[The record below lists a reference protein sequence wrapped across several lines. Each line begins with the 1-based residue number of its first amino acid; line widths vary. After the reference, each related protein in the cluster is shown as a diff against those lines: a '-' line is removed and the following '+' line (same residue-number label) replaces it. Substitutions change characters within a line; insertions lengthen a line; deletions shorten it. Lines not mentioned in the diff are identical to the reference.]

1 MSHFLFSK
9 TEKDVTML
17 YKQLADLLILRKQRL
32 EEKFQVYSSWY
43 SYGRCMGA
51 NTVWGSSCCVHD
63 CLVID
68 GGRCS
73 AVSAN
78 GLVLT
83 ICNFTYAY

>member
-43 SYGRCMGA
+43 SYG

-68 GGRCS
+68 GGRSS
-73 AVSAN
+73 AVSV
-78 GLVLT
+78 VLK
-83 ICNFTYAY
+83 ICITYAC

>member
-9 TEKDVTML
+9 TGKDARML
-17 YKQLADLLILRKQRL
+17 YNTPQAAV